1 MDLVRMQAP
10 FVLVTGGKGGV
21 GKSTVAA
28 NLGVQLAREGHR
40 VLLVDLDLGLANLD
54 LLLDVGTGATLET
67 SSTAGCA
74 WSSACARGP
83 RASTCWPAAP
93 VTSAWDG

>member
-40 VLLVDLDLGLANLD
+40 VLLVDLDLGLAKEGSQVNGD
-54 LLLDVGTGATLET
+54 RFTRRREQT
-67 SSTAGCA
+67 
-74 WSSACARGP
+74 ARGMILVP
-83 RASTCWPAAP
+83 
-93 VTSAWDG
+93 